1 MRGAVDKLLK
11 SADTSDLDNVER
23 VVGVVKGFLPDKG
36 PTVDAYNKLVAEIRI
51 RRAASAKPD
60 AHASSTAKVPPPPDK
75 TREIQG
81 DMQKLLSVVAEREAA
96 MKAKSAMETAKDQ
109 ARKAGAD
116 ERNLLFRLA
125 RYEEGNAAEALG
137 KNDFSGAKSLYLVL
151 GKTYALAPGCADEDA
166 CAAALR
172 RLLNGFK
179 AEASGLNQAAVD
191 PWLMEYARETE
202 SQAQAFLAK
211 REIDNAGGAYL
222 RAAFLYEKI
231 KEAAA
236 APAPKS

>member
-1 MRGAVDKLLK
+1 VA
-11 SADTSDLDNVER
+11 
-23 VVGVVKGFLPDKG
+23 VVKGFLPDKG
-36 PTVDAYNKLVAEIRI
+36 PTVDAYNKLVDEIRT
-51 RRAASAKPD
+51 RRAASAKP
-60 AHASSTAKVPPPPDK
+60 AAASSSGVKASPPPDT

-96 MKAKSAMETAKDQ
+96 MKAKSAMETAKEQ

-116 ERNLLFRLA
+116 DRNLLFRLA
-125 RYEEGNAAEALG
+125 RYEEGNAGEALS

-151 GKTYALAPGCADEDA
+151 GKTYALAPGCADENA

-172 RLLNGFK
+172 RLLDGFK

-231 KEAAA
+231 KDAAA
-236 APAPKS
+236 APASKS